1 MNLRNGLEE
10 LGKTLLY
17 MLRIE
22 LRVHCIYYLDL
33 AYREVSPVNLT
44 LQ

>member
-33 AYREVSPVNLT
+33 AYREVSARAHF
-44 LQ
+44 